1 MENDIT
7 LLNNGLL
14 GKADFVSKYGEDEYL
29 KAIGVQVTEEA
40 PEPTIVQEPEQT
52 LGQKALST
60 MSDIAVGVANGVEQA
75 INETAQTV
83 NSMGEAAEDALGVG
97 RLVWEDKDGDGE
109 TDILPSYW
117 SREKVEANQSLLK
130 QDAIT
135 AAAENLDVI
144 PEAETV
150 AGGMVEG
157 VSQFLTGFIALG
169 GARTFAGAMI
179 KGGIVDATVFDPYEG
194 NLSNLVQ
201 EYPHLQ
207 NPITEVL
214 ALDPN
219 DPEWYN
225 RAKNALEGG
234 IAGTALEGLI
244 RGVKFVSIGRK
255 ANAEIKELGELSDE
269 TAAQLDEAHLDIAEF
284 KDIQALED
292 LPVVGP
298 KSDLPEPAV
307 IPTAPKIEL
316 IDTAKMQEAMAR
328 SIEMGD
334 FELRNIDEGGWFNLS
349 RMEGPVEAAK
359 VVDSMQEVLMGSRGA
374 KAMGLTEPET
384 HDQVV
389 RKSLE
394 FLADNTATDVN
405 KIIRDLGVTE
415 SVSRDMAARIVAGK
429 VALQSTGREISAM
442 AKKVEA
448 AAADKTLT
456 AEMETQLVD
465 MMQMHVE
472 LQANVKGLQ
481 TAAAR
486 ATSAGRIATADQL
499 TGDTLDRL
507 AAFGGSERV
516 RNLAKEMAKITD
528 DAQLS
533 RTIKKAVD
541 RKALRVLN
549 EYWINSI
556 LSGPTT
562 HALNMTSNAINVL
575 ARPAE
580 RVIGAGLR
588 ADTREMKAALRT
600 YYYMFGYMGDAIRL
614 AAKSGYEMRPILDE
628 SVKFDNIIQ
637 GSNRRA
643 ISSDVLGFGGSTMD
657 MLGKILTIPS
667 RMLGLEDEFFKQ
679 LAYRSSLQARLVTD
693 AAYMSIDD
701 IKKAG
706 YNTRDEWVK
715 DQFDKAFISKIDAEE
730 AYEEAVMLGKVA
742 DDPEVKA
749 EFIKQSVGGSKTG
762 NEYASIALLEAREAT
777 FTTPLKEGTMS
788 YNVQVLAN
796 KHPFLRQIIPFIQT
810 PMNIMAQAWDR
821 TPALNLLRGEYRT
834 ALKSDDPTIR
844 AQALGKLATGTAI
857 YGVLAQLAFEDRIT
871 GGGPSDPKIARLWK
885 ASPDWQPYSINF
897 GTKEKPYWVSYAR
910 MDPWTTAFG
919 IVGDMKEMI
928 QLGQMADQDQG
939 DMAAMFI
946 AAVGNNIVSK
956 TYLQG
961 IADTVDLMNA
971 KDSPWEV
978 GNFFKRRMAS
988 LVPFS
993 SLGGQ
998 TGRLTDDYMREVRSY
1013 TDQLKQQTGIMRNQ
1027 LPLKYNWITG
1037 QPVETPETLGGFFHI
1052 TTKGVEEKETEQAL
1066 ISSEMRKLGVRFEGA
1081 RRKVR
1086 GVELTAEQYQRWNQ
1100 LIGTTTIG
1108 RRNLQERLTKVINS
1122 ERYNKDGNDYNL
1134 VTPSESHRVLMLN
1147 RDIKRYRDRAFRDLM
1162 QEYPVIK
1169 EQIRAYDRFVK
1180 DTQRGRE
1187 AERPEVNLENID

>member
-14 GKADFVSKYGEDEYL
+14 GKADFVSKYGEEEYL
-29 KAIGVQVTEEA
+29 KAIGAQVTEEA
-40 PEPTIVQEPEQT
+40 PEPTIVEEPQQS
-52 LGQKALST
+52 LGQQALST
-60 MSDIAVGVANGVEQA
+60 MTDIAVGVANGVERA
-75 INETAQTV
+75 INETAQTA
-83 NSMGEAAEDALGVG
+83 NSLGEAAEDALGVG
-97 RLVWEDKDGDGE
+97 RLVWEDKDGDGK

-144 PEAETV
+144 PDAETM
-150 AGGMVEG
+150 AGNMVQG
-157 VSQFLTGFIALG
+157 VSQFLTGFLALG

-194 NLSNLVQ
+194 NLSNLIQ

-207 NPITEVL
+207 NPIAEAL

-234 IAGTALEGLI
+234 VAGTALEGLI

-255 ANAEIKELGELSDE
+255 ANAEIKELGELGDE
-269 TAAQLDEAHLDIAEF
+269 TAAQLDEAHLDIADF

-298 KSDLPEPAV
+298 KTDLPK
-307 IPTAPKIEL
+307 PKIEL

-334 FELRNIDEGGWFNLS
+334 FELRNIDEGGWFNLA
-349 RMEGPVEAAK
+349 RMEGPIEAAK

-516 RNLAKEMAKITD
+516 RNLAKEMTKITD

-628 SVKFDNIIQ
+628 SVKFDNIID

-667 RMLGLEDEFFKQ
+667 RMLGTEDEFFKQ

-715 DQFDKAFISKIDAEE
+715 DQFDKAFVSKIDAEE
-730 AYEEAVMLGKVA
+730 AYEEAVMLGKIA

-749 EFIKQSVGGSKTG
+749 EFIKQSVGGSKKG

-821 TPALNLLRGEYRT
+821 TPAFNLLRSEYRN
-834 ALKSDDPTIR
+834 ALKSEDPTIR
-844 AQALGKLATGTAI
+844 AQAMGKLATGTAI

-919 IVGDMKEMI
+919 IVGDMKEMV
-928 QLGQMADQDQG
+928 QLGQMADQDQS

-1037 QPVETPETLGGFFHI
+1037 QPIETPETLGGFFHI
-1052 TTKGVEEKETEQAL
+1052 TTKGVEEKETEHAL

-1122 ERYNKDGNDYNL
+1122 EKYNKGGSDYNL
-1134 VTPSESHRVLMLN
+1134 VTPSESHRVVMLN
-1147 RDIKRYRDRAFRDLM
+1147 RDIKRYRDRAFRELM
-1162 QEYPVIK
+1162 KEYPVIK